1 MDNSGQT
8 SGLGLMGCRIA
19 AGITTGMMIMIM
31 MITRM
36 LMLMVMKMMMMNIE
50 VALKVVTVLMLLGTL
65 AILVAQPT
73 DVVKVCNNNKV
84 KRNVGAL
91 RHVKIVALSCFLA
104 TYILNM
110 LYL

>member
-36 LMLMVMKMMMMNIE
+36 LMLMVMKMMMLN
-50 VALKVVTVLMLLGTL
+50 VVNDGNGMKSCDNFDAFRYPGN
-65 AILVAQPT
+65 PGGST
-73 DVVKVCNNNKV
+73 D
-84 KRNVGAL
+84 
-91 RHVKIVALSCFLA
+91 
-104 TYILNM
+104 
-110 LYL
+110 